1 MNAGDELVQGLH
13 PGLGFDKPGSG
24 GKEINLAGGE
34 TSPNAPGF
42 WTNTGAPGSKYTIG
56 QQVTGIPGGDQDFS
70 GGLSGAGTNIW
81 QSGQQEFWSPIGPE
95 AAKIP
100 NPATYQSPVDANGNP
115 TYGIPAGTPMVN
127 NPMAGSFQDPTTYPD
142 PTQSPNPTQAP
153 SPASNDGFM
162 SWVSG
167 AVGALIGAG
176 GDTGVDT
183 SGAAVDTGGEG

>member
-1 MNAGDELVQGLH
+1 MNAGDALVQGLH

-34 TSPNAPGF
+34 TSPNGPGF

-56 QQVTGIPGGDQDFS
+56 AGPDTGIPGGDEDFS
-70 GGLSGAGTNIW
+70 GGLNGAGDNVT
-81 QSGQQEFWSPIGPE
+81 QRGVQGYWSPIGPE

-100 NPATYQSPVDANGNP
+100 NPTTYQSPVDANGNP
-115 TYGIPAGTPMVN
+115 TYQIPAGTQMIN
-127 NPMAGSFQDPTTYPD
+127 NPLAGSFQDPTTYPD
-142 PTQSPNPTQAP
+142 PTQAP
-153 SPASNDGFM
+153 STASNDGFM

-183 SGAAVDTGGEG
+183 SGGAVDTGGEG